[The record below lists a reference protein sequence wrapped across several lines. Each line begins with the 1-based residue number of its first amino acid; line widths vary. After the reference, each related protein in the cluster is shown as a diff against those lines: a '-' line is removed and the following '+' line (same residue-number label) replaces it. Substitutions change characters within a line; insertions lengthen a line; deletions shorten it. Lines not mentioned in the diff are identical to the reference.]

1 MKWIFK
7 DINENIEDE
16 IVKNN
21 KYDNNNKRIEGKN
34 IELNNY

>member
-34 IELNNY
+34 IELNN